1 MDAPF
6 AASDAEA
13 ERLRL
18 ERTSAVRRWTDG
30 SGRPWDLVIPPT
42 VYPPREDTDLLAAAL
57 TALGPGSGRTAFE
70 VGVGS
75 GALLLQLAADG
86 WSVGGCDVHPYAV
99 AASRHVLGEHG
110 HQVRV
115 IESDV
120 RDLDAT
126 HLAGADLVVWN
137 TPYLPPVNP
146 DEAHLGPLEEASL
159 SDPIPGGSGIAL
171 LEMLA
176 ELPARPQRRAL
187 LVLRDEGMDGLRM
200 AATARSWSSSVER
213 RLSFEDGEHLVVAM
227 LEPAWPHARHA
238 TVQMTGSTNADLLS
252 GERTVGESLRAEQQ
266 TEGRGRRAAS
276 WASERGD
283 LTASWVIHDGPSP
296 MPAHGFL
303 QAACAL
309 ATKDVLVDVSG
320 FREDEV
326 LLKWPNDLILDLD
339 GLGKVGG
346 WLIESRQQG
355 RRTRVVAGL
364 GLNLTSGPPTVDGTP
379 RAFLKDQLAEE
390 VHRALTARLCSRL
403 ASLTTTMGRKH
414 LAEEAV
420 VAYRASSHR
429 LGLEDLEG
437 ESLVPEGLDPHGNLI
452 VQGQDEALN
461 DLDQVHWRLWP

>member
-6 AASDAEA
+6 GADDAED

-18 ERTSAVRRWTDG
+18 ERTSAARRWTDG

-42 VYPPREDTDLLAAAL
+42 VYPPREDTDLLASAL
-57 TALGPGSGRTAFE
+57 TALGPGGGRSAFE

-86 WSVGGCDVHPYAV
+86 WNVGGCDVHPYAV
-99 AASRHVLGEHG
+99 AASRQVLAEHG
-110 HQVRV
+110 HRVRV
-115 IESDV
+115 MESDI

-137 TPYLPPVNP
+137 TPYLPAVNP
-146 DEAHLGPLEEASL
+146 NEAHLGPLEEASL
-159 SDPIPGGSGIAL
+159 SDPIPEGSGIAL
-171 LEMLA
+171 LDMLA
-176 ELPARPQRRAL
+176 KLPARPQRRAL
-187 LVLRDEGMDGLRM
+187 LVLREDGMDGLRM
-200 AATARSWSSSVER
+200 AATARGWGSSVER
-213 RLSFEDGEHLVVAM
+213 RLSFDDGEHLVVAM
-227 LEPAWPHARHA
+227 LEPAWPHAKHA
-238 TVQMTGSTNADLLS
+238 TVKSTGSTNAHLLS

-283 LTASWVIHDGPSP
+283 LTASWVIHYGSSP
-296 MPAHGFL
+296 MPAHGLL

-309 ATKDVLVDVSG
+309 AAKDVLLDVSG
-320 FREDEV
+320 LREDEV
-326 LLKWPNDLILDLD
+326 LLKWPNDLIVDLD

-364 GLNLTSGPPTVDGTP
+364 GLNLTPGSPTVDGTP
-379 RAFLKDQLAEE
+379 RAFLEGQNAEE
-390 VHRALTARLCSRL
+390 VRRALTTRLCSRL
-403 ASLTTTMGRKH
+403 ASLSTPLGRRH
-414 LAEEAV
+414 LSEEAV
-420 VAYRASSHR
+420 VAYRASSQR

-437 ESLVPEGLDPHGNLI
+437 KSLVPEGLDPHGNLI
-452 VQGQDEALN
+452 VKEHNGALT
-461 DLDQVHWRLWP
+461 DLDHVQWRSWP